1 MNILMQAVIMAIG
14 FFMLIKGADR
24 FVDGA
29 SGIASKLGIPQLVIG
44 LTIVAMGTSAPETA
58 VSLSS
63 ALKGNA
69 GICIGNVIGSN
80 ILNVLVILGVSA
92 LLVNLKVAASTVRYE
107 IPYMIFITIVL
118 LLFGYTDSEI
128 SLFEGAVL
136 WVLFI
141 IYLAY
146 LFVMAKKNKV
156 SDDTVQKN
164 ISIWRLILYVVL
176 GLVLIVW
183 GSDVTVD
190 SATAIAEM
198 IGISDRFIGLTI
210 VALGTSLPELVTS
223 VTAAKRGNADIA
235 IGNIVGSNI
244 FNILFV
250 IGTTAFITPVVF
262 AQNFLVDTVIAIFT
276 GLILWI
282 GIYKKRMMG
291 RKLGAV
297 MLLGYAVYF
306 VWLL

>member
-14 FFMLIKGADR
+14 FFMLIKGADW

-141 IYLAY
+141 VYLAY

-156 SDDTVQKN
+156 SDDNVQKN

-190 SATAIAEM
+190 SATAIAQM

-276 GLILWI
+276 GLILWV